1 MLYKKVLL
9 VFILC
14 GFIIFYLII
23 PCNIYASQEKL
34 VIAHRGASGYIPEH
48 TLEGAVL
55 AFAMKAD
62 FLELDVVMTSDGH
75 LIVMHDLTLNA
86 TTNVDEVFPDRSGK
100 NGKHLS
106 MEFSLAEVKRLRVHE
121 RSNKRGSGPAFIGRF
136 PYESSIFEVPTLE
149 EILRLV
155 TGLKKSHGRIMGLYI
170 EIKGAEIHRQ
180 YNLDPAVELL
190 AILEKYGYLEASDP
204 IWIQSFDAEVLK
216 TMRHKHKTRLK
227 LAQLIGENRWR
238 LSATDFDYLKTK
250 TGLKEVAGYADGIG
264 PWMNNVVTGTNLVGD
279 LKLTGIVSTAHQ
291 LDLKVHPFTLR
302 EDRLPDYVETFEDLL
317 DIFFNVVQVDGI
329 FTDFPD
335 QAVKFLEKNSI
346 N

>member
-1 MLYKKVLL
+1 
-9 VFILC
+9 
-14 GFIIFYLII
+14 
-23 PCNIYASQEKL
+23 
-34 VIAHRGASGYIPEH
+34 
-48 TLEGAVL
+48 
-55 AFAMKAD
+55 
-62 FLELDVVMTSDGH
+62 
-75 LIVMHDLTLNA
+75 
-86 TTNVDEVFPDRSGK
+86 
-100 NGKHLS
+100 
-106 MEFSLAEVKRLRVHE
+106 
-121 RSNKRGSGPAFIGRF
+121 
-136 PYESSIFEVPTLE
+136 
-149 EILRLV
+149 
-155 TGLKKSHGRIMGLYI
+155 
-170 EIKGAEIHRQ
+170 
-180 YNLDPAVELL
+180 
-190 AILEKYGYLEASDP
+190 
-204 IWIQSFDAEVLK
+204 
-216 TMRHKHKTRLK
+216 MRHKHKTRLK